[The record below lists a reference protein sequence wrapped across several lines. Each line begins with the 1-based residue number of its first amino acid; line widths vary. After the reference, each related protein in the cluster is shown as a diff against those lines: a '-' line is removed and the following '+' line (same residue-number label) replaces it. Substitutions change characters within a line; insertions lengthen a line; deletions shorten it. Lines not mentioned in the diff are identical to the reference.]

1 MLVDVSNTIFS
12 RYIIYY
18 IILLLPSVVF
28 QNQFRIS
35 NYFEYN
41 IIYIHVSIDIIC
53 FNHQDGLEAIR
64 QEERA
69 AAAAARQATTLGL

>member
-1 MLVDVSNTIFS
+1 MTAIQYFQDVYKILYYTIIAKCRLSESTSNI
-12 RYIIYY
+12 
-18 IILLLPSVVF
+18 
-28 QNQFRIS
+28 
-35 NYFEYN
+35 YFEYN

-64 QEERA
+64 HEER